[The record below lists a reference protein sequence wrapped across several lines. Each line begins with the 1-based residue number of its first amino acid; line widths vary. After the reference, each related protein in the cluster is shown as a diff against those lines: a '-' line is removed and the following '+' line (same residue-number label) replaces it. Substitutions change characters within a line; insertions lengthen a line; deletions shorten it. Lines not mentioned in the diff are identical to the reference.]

1 MSAELIAIIAVGC
14 TVVGLLLANRR
25 HADARMD
32 GMQARM
38 DGMQAR
44 MDDRMDAMQ
53 TALAALG
60 ERVARIEGM
69 FAVFGHSGELPPET

>member
-14 TVVGLLLANRR
+14 TVVGLLLTNRR

-32 GMQARM
+32 
-38 DGMQAR
+38 
-44 MDDRMDAMQ
+44 AMQ
-53 TALAALG
+53 MALAALG

>member
-25 HADARMD
+25 HADVRMD
-32 GMQARM
+32 GMQ
-38 DGMQAR
+38 
-44 MDDRMDAMQ
+44 
-53 TALAALG
+53 TALIGLG

-69 FAVFGHSGELPPET
+69 LAVTGHAPERPEGG

>member
-25 HADARMD
+25 HADVRMD
-32 GMQARM
+32 GMQ
-38 DGMQAR
+38 
-44 MDDRMDAMQ
+44 
-53 TALAALG
+53 TALSSLG

-69 FAVFGHSGELPPET
+69 LAVTGRAPERSEGG

>member
-25 HADARMD
+25 HADVRMD
-32 GMQARM
+32 GMQSRM
-38 DGMQAR
+38 DGMQS
-44 MDDRMDAMQ
+44 
-53 TALAALG
+53 ALGGLG

-69 FAVFGHSGELPPET
+69 LAVAGHAPEPPETA

>member
-25 HADARMD
+25 HADVRMD
-32 GMQARM
+32 GMQ
-38 DGMQAR
+38 
-44 MDDRMDAMQ
+44 
-53 TALAALG
+53 TALSSLG

-69 FAVFGHSGELPPET
+69 LAVAGHAPGPPEGG